1 MIFNPVE
8 LNAADLSHITS
19 DLDPDVQFYNDVNMT
34 NNLTNC
40 MYHNETTFNH
50 KVSDHALGK
59 DTFSLAH
66 LNIRSLPKNLTKF
79 EQYAETLDMPFT
91 VLGFTENWLYASNYE
106 LYNIP
111 GYTHECLYRKKHERW
126 WCIIIYQRYIEL

>member
-8 LNAADLSHITS
+8 LNAADLSHIIS

-40 MYHNETTFNH
+40 MYYNETTFNH
-50 KVSDHALGK
+50 KVSDHVLGK

-66 LNIRSLPKNLTKF
+66 LNIHSLPKNLTKF
-79 EQYAETLDMPFT
+79 IVY
-91 VLGFTENWLYASNYE
+91 
-106 LYNIP
+106 
-111 GYTHECLYRKKHERW
+111 
-126 WCIIIYQRYIEL
+126 